1 MPTNELKTEP
11 NRNPRRDSGR
21 LSSVTTAIHLLKAFD
36 LEDQE
41 LGITE
46 LAVRLNVAKS
56 TVHRLAVALLDEG
69 MLQQNAESGRYRL
82 GFGLFALGSLV
93 RSRFDVANASKET
106 LNALR
111 DETQE
116 NVRLAVLEGTQVL
129 YLHDFESPQTLRL
142 RCGTGQQKPAF
153 CVAEGLCLLAGL
165 RESELADVLADER
178 IALTPNSV
186 ADEAAL
192 RARIQQVKHQG
203 YAIEDEECEEGTC
216 CLAAPI
222 FQNDGRVLA
231 AVGVAGPS
239 LRMKKNEFAVLAPV
253 VVEAAE
259 AISRS
264 LGFAGRPPVYA

>member
-1 MPTNELKTEP
+1 VPTNELKTEP

>member
-1 MPTNELKTEP
+1 MPTNQLKTEP

-116 NVRLAVLEGTQVL
+116 NVRLAVLEGSQVL

-186 ADEAAL
+186 TDEAAL

-239 LRMKKNEFAVLAPV
+239 LRMKKNDLSALAPV
-253 VVEAAE
+253 VVDAAE